1 MAVPH
6 WCGIIQ
12 LPFCGIN
19 GNKFSWF
26 ENYLFNQKQHVLYN
40 GHLSEAF
47 SVFRGVPQRSIL
59 SPTLFYLI
67 WMILITVY
75 TILVKYSLN
84 LKKDKVETMIFGTSI
99 CVKKAAPL
107 NIQIKGTSINQT
119 SYKYL
124 GTHLDS
130 TLALNGDFNSKYRK
144 LSSRLQLLS
153 KLRPNLNVK
162 AAKLIY
168 TKSKFVKNT
177 AWKTWLNSRTSCWYH
192 HLNQYSEINT
202 NNDLYMWKVM
212 LARLSKHHN
221 PATNTYA

>member
-6 WCGIIQ
+6 WCGVTQ

-26 ENYLFNQKQHVLYN
+26 ENYLFNRKQHVLYN

-124 GTHLDS
+124 GTHLTQHWHWMVTS
-130 TLALNGDFNSKYRK
+130 TQNTE
-144 LSSRLQLLS
+144 SSVPDYNCCQ
-153 KLRPNLNVK
+153 N
-162 AAKLIY
+162 
-168 TKSKFVKNT
+168 
-177 AWKTWLNSRTSCWYH
+177 
-192 HLNQYSEINT
+192 
-202 NNDLYMWKVM
+202 
-212 LARLSKHHN
+212 
-221 PATNTYA
+221 YAQIWM